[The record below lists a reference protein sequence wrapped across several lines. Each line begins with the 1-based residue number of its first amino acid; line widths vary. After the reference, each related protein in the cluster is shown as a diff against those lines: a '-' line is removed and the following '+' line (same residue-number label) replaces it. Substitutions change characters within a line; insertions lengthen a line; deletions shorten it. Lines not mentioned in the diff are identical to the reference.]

1 MIVME
6 FDVNALQVLEET
18 ETELGLWPCR
28 ITI

>member
-1 MIVME
+1 ME

-18 ETELGLWPCR
+18 ETELSLWPCR

>member
-1 MIVME
+1 ME

-18 ETELGLWPCR
+18 ETEFGLWPCR

>member
-1 MIVME
+1 ME